1 MSEKI
6 YPLICTRG
14 VILFPDQEIVIDV
27 GREQSL
33 KAIDNAQDNYEDQI
47 VLFSQLKMDQ
57 EDPKEA
63 DIYKVGILCEI
74 RHVRRF
80 DKFLRVKF
88 KGIERVELKQWI
100 DGSLSEMA
108 QVEMM
113 PSVRQDETEESA
125 LVRMVASA
133 FEQMHPG
140 ERFVSKDLMIELSKG
155 VGADALSDKAAAA
168 FPLTTER
175 KQQYLETPGINDRLI
190 MLLQDFEKEKK
201 LSEVEKKINDTVK
214 ERIDQGQK
222 DYYLREK
229 MHAIKEE
236 LGDIV
241 ETDKDAD
248 SIRRRL
254 EENPYPQYIK
264 DKVKEELVRYETLPQ
279 ASGETGVI
287 KTYIDWLM
295 DLPWWQTT
303 EDSEDLEDAQKILDE
318 DHYGLTKVKERIMEY
333 LAVKQMT
340 NSLKAPIICLV
351 GPPGVGKTSLARSV
365 ARALDRHFV
374 KMSLGGVRDEA
385 EIRGHR
391 RTYLGALPGRII
403 QGMKKAG
410 VINPVF
416 LIDEIDKMASDYK
429 GDPSSAML
437 EVLDPEQNS
446 MFSDHYIEEPY
457 DLSKVLF
464 IATANYLENIPP
476 ALQDRLE
483 IIQLS
488 SYTDIEKV
496 NIAREHLLPKQRKE
510 NGLKDGQ
517 LTIDDDMLLYL
528 VRYYTR
534 EAGVRQLERTIAS
547 ICRKSVLAILKD
559 KKEAIVLDKKLV
571 HEWLGNEKVDYGKK
585 EKEDQIGTV
594 TGLAY
599 TSFGGDILQIEA
611 NRFEGKGNLILTGQL
626 GDVMKESASIA
637 LDYVRAN
644 ADRYGIDGE
653 LFAKNDIHLHVPEG
667 AVPKDGPSAG
677 VTMTTA
683 LTSLMTGIP
692 VKSNLAMTGEVTL
705 RGHVL
710 PIGGLKEKSLAAYRS
725 GITSILIPKMN
736 EKDLE
741 DIPEEVRKA
750 VTFTPVATVDEVLAN
765 ALTKPL
771 KAKKK
776 TRTRKAKTNPETAA
790 LPAAAAGQPAVQA
803 GDAA

>member
-303 EDSEDLEDAQKILDE
+303 EDSENLEDAQKILDE

-559 KKEAIVLDKKLV
+559 KKEAIVLDKKLA

-637 LDYVRAN
+637 LDYIRAH
-644 ADRYGIDGE
+644 AKEYGIDPKVFE
-653 LFAKNDIHLHVPEG
+653 KTDIHIHVPEG

-683 LTSLMTGIP
+683 LVSCLSDRP
-692 VKSNLAMTGEVTL
+692 VKANLAMTGEVTL
-705 RGHVL
+705 RGNVL
-710 PIGGLKEKSLAAYRS
+710 PIGGLKEKSLAAHRS
-725 GITSILIPKMN
+725 GITTILIPKGN

-741 DIPEEVRKA
+741 EIP
-750 VTFTPVATVDEVLAN
+750 DEV
-765 ALTKPL
+765 K
-771 KAKKK
+771 
-776 TRTRKAKTNPETAA
+776 E
-790 LPAAAAGQPAVQA
+790 AVQFIPVSTVA
-803 GDAA
+803 QVLDHALVK